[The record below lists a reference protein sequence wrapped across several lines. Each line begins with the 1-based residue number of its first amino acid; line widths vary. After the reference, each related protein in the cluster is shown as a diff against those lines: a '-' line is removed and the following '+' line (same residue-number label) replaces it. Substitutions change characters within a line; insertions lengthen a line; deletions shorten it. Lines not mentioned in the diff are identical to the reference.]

1 MFSFFFFKVQE
12 LHGSPW
18 TEAEILPDGCA
29 PESTNTSLS
38 TPPLSYAGSVE
49 SLDSIQPTTPPRLSS
64 TYNPPSQADE
74 CHEVEVPSSEVGNQK
89 SPSIPPKDNPRLI
102 FSRRPSYDL
111 FECVTQA
118 PHQRFTESQARD
130 VFSQLIGAVQYLS
143 DLGIAHRDI
152 KDENIVIDK
161 NFKATFTLIST
172 LPLFSANTSS

>member
-1 MFSFFFFKVQE
+1 MTFSFFFFKVQE

-18 TEAEILPDGCA
+18 TEPEILPEGCV

-49 SLDSIQPTTPPRLSS
+49 SLDSIQPTTPPQLSS
-64 TYNPPSQADE
+64 TYDPPSQVDE
-74 CHEVEVPSSEVGNQK
+74 CHEVEAPSSIKET
-89 SPSIPPKDNPRLI
+89 PSIPPKDNPRII

-130 VFSQLIGAVQYLS
+130 VFSQLVDAVQYLG

-161 NFKATFTLIST
+161 NFKATSTLIST
-172 LPLFSANTSS
+172 IPLFSANTSP